1 MKERFEMISLTIDKK
16 PVSVAEG
23 STILEAARMNG
34 ILIPTLCYLKDLNEV
49 AACRMCVVEVK
60 GAERLVAACN
70 TKVAEGMVVVTDSK
84 RVLDA
89 RRENLKLILS
99 EHDCH
104 CPTCVRSGNC
114 SLQTLAQN
122 LNVLDEP
129 YETKLPKNKWNMKLP
144 LIRTDSKCIKCL
156 RCIDVC
162 DKVQGMKVWD
172 LLGVGK
178 YAKVGVRGGR
188 KLDEVNCT
196 YCGQCITHCP
206 VGALRERDDTQRL
219 LDAVHDPETTVVLQ
233 VAPAVRAAWGDGLGL
248 SPKMATEKRMAAAFR
263 RIGVDYVFDTNFT
276 ADLTIMEEG
285 NEFLELMKAK
295 LAKQSNDRTNEQ
307 SNNRTIEQS
316 NNSSLPL
323 FTSCCPGWVRFLK
336 LEYPE
341 LVGQLSS
348 AKSPQQMFGAVT
360 KTYFAE
366 KIGKDP
372 QKVFCVS
379 IMPCTAKKYECDV
392 PEVNAAGKDVDLV
405 LTTREVDRLIKT
417 LGINVGMLSEEEFDS
432 PLGTG
437 SGAGVIFGATGGVM
451 EAALRTAYFVLEKK
465 NPAPDAFKVVRG
477 PDGRKE
483 VTVTIAGI
491 PVRACVASGLKN
503 ARAVVEDILAGRS
516 QYDFVEIMA
525 CPGGCAGGGGQ
536 PMFDGCELAEE
547 RGAALYRLDAANKL
561 RFSHENPEVLALYK
575 EYLEKPLSH
584 KAHELLHTDQT
595 TWKL

>member
-1 MKERFEMISLTIDKK
+1 MNITINNKAIS
-16 PVSVAEG
+16 VSEG
-23 STILEAARMNG
+23 KTILEAARENG
-34 ILIPTLCYLKDLNEV
+34 ILIPTLCYLKEINEV
-49 AACRMCVVEVK
+49 AACRICVVEVK
-60 GAERLVAACN
+60 GCERLVAACN
-70 TKVAEGMVVVTDSK
+70 TKVAEGMEIVTDSEK
-84 RVLDA
+84 VIAA
-89 RRENLKLILS
+89 RRNNLALILS

-114 SLQTLAQN
+114 SLQLLAQN
-122 LNVLDEP
+122 LNVLEQP
-129 YETKLPKNKWNMKLP
+129 YEVKLPKNNWDGDLP

-172 LLGVGK
+172 LLGLGK
-178 YAKVGVRGGR
+178 NTRVGVRGGA
-188 KLDEVNCT
+188 KLTDVNCT

-206 VGALRERDDTQRL
+206 VGALRERDDTMKL
-219 LDAVHDPETTVVLQ
+219 MAAVHDPQKTVVLQ

-248 SPKMATEKRMAAAFR
+248 SPEMATEKRMAAAFR

-285 NEFLELMKAK
+285 NEFLELLKAPASK
-295 LAKQSNDRTNEQ
+295 LAGTGQGKK
-307 SNNRTIEQS
+307 
-316 NNSSLPL
+316 LPL
-323 FTSCCPGWVRFLK
+323 FTSCCPGWVRFMK
-336 LEYPE
+336 LEYPDM
-341 LVGQLSS
+341 VCQLSS
-348 AKSPQQMFGAVT
+348 AKSPQQMFGAVV

-372 QKVFCVS
+372 KDIFCVS
-379 IMPCTAKKYECDV
+379 VMPCTAKKYER
-392 PEVNAAGKDVDLV
+392 EVMGGVDLV
-405 LTTREVDRLIKT
+405 LTTREVDRL
-417 LGINVGMLSEEEFDS
+417 LNVLSVNVGMLKEEEFDS

-451 EAALRTAYFVLEKK
+451 EAALRTAYFVLEGK
-465 NPAPDAFKVVRG
+465 NPEADAFKAVRG

-491 PVRACVASGLKN
+491 PVRACVASGLAN
-503 ARAVVEDILAGRS
+503 ARKVVEDIRSGKS

-536 PMFDGCELAEE
+536 PIFDGCELAED
-547 RGAALYRLDAANKL
+547 RGQVLYGLDKANKL
-561 RFSHENPEVLALYK
+561 RFSHENPEVAALYK
-575 EYLEKPLSH
+575 DFLEKPLSH

-595 TWKL
+595 AWKL

>member
-1 MKERFEMISLTIDKK
+1 MIKITINGRKLE
-16 PVSVAEG
+16 VAEG
-23 STILEAARMNG
+23 KTILEAARENG
-34 ILIPTLCYLKDLNEV
+34 ILIPTLCYLKEINEV
-49 AACRMCVVEVK
+49 AACRICVVEVK
-60 GAERLVAACN
+60 GSERLVAACN
-70 TKVAEGMVVVTDSK
+70 TKVAEGMEVVTDSEK
-84 RVLDA
+84 VITA
-89 RRENLKLILS
+89 RRNNLALILS

-114 SLQTLAQN
+114 SLQLLAQN
-122 LNVLDEP
+122 LNVLEQP
-129 YETKLPKNKWNMKLP
+129 YEVKLPKNNWDADLP

-172 LLGVGK
+172 LLGLGK
-178 YAKVGVRGGR
+178 NTRVGVRGGA
-188 KLDEVNCT
+188 KLTDVNCT

-206 VGALRERDDTQRL
+206 VGALRERDDTMKL
-219 LDAVHDPETTVVLQ
+219 MAAVHDPQKTVVLQ

-248 SPKMATEKRMAAAFR
+248 SPEMATEKRMAAAFR
-263 RIGVDYVFDTNFT
+263 KIGVDYVFDTNFT

-285 NEFLELMKAK
+285 NEFLAKMKDSK
-295 LAKQSNDRTNEQ
+295 NFKR
-307 SNNRTIEQS
+307 
-316 NNSSLPL
+316 PL
-323 FTSCCPGWVRFLK
+323 FTSCCPGWVRFMK
-336 LEYPE
+336 LEYPDM
-341 LVGQLSS
+341 VCQLSS
-348 AKSPQQMFGAVT
+348 AKSPQQMFGAVV

-372 QKVFCVS
+372 KDVFCVS
-379 IMPCTAKKYECDV
+379 IMPCTAKKYER
-392 PEVNAAGKDVDLV
+392 EVMEGVDLV
-405 LTTREVDRLIKT
+405 LTTREVDRL
-417 LGINVGMLSEEEFDS
+417 LNVLSVNVGMLKEEEFDS

-451 EAALRTAYFVLEKK
+451 EAALRTAYFVLEGK
-465 NPAPDAFKVVRG
+465 NPEADAFKAVRG

-491 PVRACVASGLKN
+491 PVRACVASGLAN
-503 ARAVVEDILAGRS
+503 ARKVVEDIRSGKS

-536 PMFDGCELAEE
+536 PIFDGCELAED
-547 RGAALYRLDAANKL
+547 RGQVLYGLDKANKL
-561 RFSHENPEVLALYK
+561 RFSHENPDVAALYK
-575 EYLEKPLSH
+575 DYLEKPLSH

>member
-1 MKERFEMISLTIDKK
+1 MNITINGKK
-16 PVSVAEG
+16 LEVAEG
-23 STILEAARMNG
+23 KTILEAARENG
-34 ILIPTLCYLKDLNEV
+34 ILIPTLCYLKEINEV

-60 GAERLVAACN
+60 GSERLVAACN
-70 TKVAEGMVVVTDSK
+70 TKVAEGMEIVTDSEK
-84 RVLDA
+84 VITA
-89 RRENLKLILS
+89 RRNNLALILS

-114 SLQTLAQN
+114 SLQLLAQN
-122 LNVLDEP
+122 LNVLEQP
-129 YETKLPKNKWNMKLP
+129 YEVKLPKNNWDADLP

-172 LLGVGK
+172 LLGLGK
-178 YAKVGVRGGR
+178 NARVGVRGGA
-188 KLDEVNCT
+188 KLTDVNCT

-206 VGALRERDDTQRL
+206 VGALRERDDTMKL
-219 LDAVHDPETTVVLQ
+219 MAAVHDPQKTVVLQ

-263 RIGVDYVFDTNFT
+263 KIGVDYVFDTNFT

-285 NEFLELMKAK
+285 NEFLAKMKDAK
-295 LAKQSNDRTNEQ
+295 NFKR
-307 SNNRTIEQS
+307 
-316 NNSSLPL
+316 PL
-323 FTSCCPGWVRFLK
+323 FTSCCPGWVRFMK
-336 LEYPE
+336 LEYPDM
-341 LVGQLSS
+341 VCQLSS
-348 AKSPQQMFGAVT
+348 AKSPQQMFGAVV

-372 QKVFCVS
+372 KDIFCVS
-379 IMPCTAKKYECDV
+379 IMPCTAKKYER
-392 PEVNAAGKDVDLV
+392 EVMEGVDLV
-405 LTTREVDRLIKT
+405 LTTREVDRL
-417 LGINVGMLSEEEFDS
+417 LNVLSVNVGMLKEEEFDS

-451 EAALRTAYFVLEKK
+451 EAALRTAYFVLEGK
-465 NPAPDAFKVVRG
+465 NPEADAFKAVRG

-491 PVRACVASGLKN
+491 PVRACVASGLAN
-503 ARAVVEDILAGRS
+503 ARKVVEDIRSGKS

-536 PMFDGCELAEE
+536 PIFDGCELAED
-547 RGAALYRLDAANKL
+547 RGQVLYDLDKANKL
-561 RFSHENPEVLALYK
+561 RFSHENPEVAALYK
-575 EYLEKPLSH
+575 DFLEKPLSH